1 MKKTSLFSLLFIG
14 LLAFGLTACEK
25 DDTTDFSAYISNP
38 QEETPDPQEE
48 TPEEPDDSTEVEP
61 IVVAGSDTLYI
72 AYNGATATVTGDEHG
87 YVSVSGADV
96 IVNALEADTTMLIV
110 LSGSTSDGSLLVYR
124 QKAFTLQ
131 LNGVSITNPD
141 GPAINNQCGKAFYME
156 IVEGTENT
164 LADGAAYAEAPK
176 NAAGEAIDQ
185 KGSLFSEGQIYFYG
199 TGTLTVNGN
208 CKNGIASDDYIVL
221 QRGTVNVNV
230 SEDGSNGI
238 KVNDGLTIEGGTL
251 TVNVASDGGRGIK
264 SDAYTTITG
273 GTTTIT
279 TTGDCKIETVDG
291 VRDTASAAGIKCD
304 SLFTMTAGTLTIKST
319 GDGGKG
325 INCSQ
330 DVVFSGGTLNVTT
343 TGSNDV
349 GKPKGVKSDTG
360 IIVSGGSFTVKVNK
374 SWACDNGT
382 DSETPEDH
390 LTIVGTPAT
399 KSIAK
404 KAVTV
409 KF

>member
-1 MKKTSLFSLLFIG
+1 MKKYSVCIW
-14 LLAFGLTACEK
+14 LLAALFVYGMTACEK
-25 DDTTDFSAYISNP
+25 DDTSDFSSYIDNP
-38 QEETPDPQEE
+38 ESSEDPED
-48 TPEEPDDSTEVEP
+48 PEDPENPEDPEDPVT
-61 IVVAGSDTLYI
+61 VAGSDTIYI
-72 AYNGATATVTGDEHG
+72 VYNGAAATVTGDSHG
-87 YVSVSGADV
+87 YVTVSGADV
-96 IVNALEADTTMLIV
+96 TVNALEADTTMLLV
-110 LSGSTSDGSLLVYR
+110 LSGSSSDGSLLVYR
-124 QKAFTLQ
+124 QKMFTIQ
-131 LNGVSITNPD
+131 LNGLSLTNAD
-141 GPAINNQCGKAFYME
+141 GPAINNQCGKALYME

-185 KGSLFSEGQIYFYG
+185 KGALFSEGQIYFYG

-382 DSETPEDH
+382 DSETPDDH

-399 KSIAK
+399 KTITK
-404 KAVTV
+404 KSVII
-409 KF
+409 KY

>member
-1 MKKTSLFSLLFIG
+1 MKKTNIFSLLFIG

-25 DDTTDFSAYISNP
+25 DDTSDFSSYIDNP
-38 QEETPDPQEE
+38 EESEEPE
-48 TPEEPDDSTEVEP
+48 TPEDPDDPEEP
-61 IVVAGSDTLYI
+61 GEDPVVVAGCDTIYI
-72 AYNGATATVTGDEHG
+72 AYSDATATVTGDTHG

-96 IVNALEADTTMLIV
+96 TVNALEADTTMLLV
-110 LSGSTSDGSLLVYR
+110 LSGSSSDGSLLVYR
-124 QKAFTLQ
+124 QKKYTIQ
-131 LNGVSITNPD
+131 LNGLSLTNVD
-141 GPAINNQCGKAFYME
+141 GPAINNQCGKALYME

-164 LADGAAYAEAPK
+164 LADGGTYADSPT

-185 KGSLFSEGQIYFYG
+185 KGALFSEGQIYFYG
-199 TGTLTVNGN
+199 SGTLTVNGN
-208 CKNGIASDDYIVL
+208 SKNGIASDDYIVF
-221 QRGTVNVNV
+221 QKGTINVNV

-251 TVNVASDGGRGIK
+251 TVKVASDGGRGVK

-273 GTTTIT
+273 GVTTIT
-279 TTGDCKIETVDG
+279 TSGDCKIETVDG

-349 GKPKGVKSDTG
+349 GKPKGIKSDTG
-360 IIVSGGSFTVKVNK
+360 IIVSGGSFTVKVSK

-382 DSETPEDH
+382 DSETPADH
-390 LTIVGTPAT
+390 LTVNGSPTTKTITKKSVIV
-399 KSIAK
+399 KY
-404 KAVTV
+404 
-409 KF
+409 